1 MTNGEQIS
9 REARRIAALDN
20 EDIRAAEIEALVLDN
35 TRRGIDFAVQRILS
49 SVARRDEAA

>member
-1 MTNGEQIS
+1 MTNGEQVS

-35 TRRGIDFAVQRILS
+35 TRRGIYFAVQTILS